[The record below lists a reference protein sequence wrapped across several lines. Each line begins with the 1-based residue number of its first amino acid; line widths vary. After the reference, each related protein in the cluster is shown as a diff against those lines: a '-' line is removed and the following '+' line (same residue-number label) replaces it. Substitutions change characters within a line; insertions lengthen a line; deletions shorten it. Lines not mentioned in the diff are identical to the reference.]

1 MNMQSTGVSQQAHQG
16 VNTCTHQ
23 HIVGGGVP
31 AQDADTF
38 GVTIQLDYRICERRG
53 QPAIWDLPDLFS
65 KETIQ

>member
-38 GVTIQLDYRICERRG
+38 GVTIQLDYRICE
-53 QPAIWDLPDLFS
+53 
-65 KETIQ
+65 